1 MHFLI
6 TGHTGFKGSWL
17 VKLLVNLGHTVSG
30 IALDPLDGD
39 LFKEANLTRFM
50 LNDYRQDIR
59 DFESLNSI
67 FQKVNPEVV
76 IHLAAQPLVLESYK
90 KPVET
95 YETNVLGTL
104 NVLRASE
111 NLSKLRAQLIVT
123 TDKVYKNNPSVNGYV
138 ESDALGGVDPY
149 SASKAMADILTQSW
163 IKMPCNIRTSI
174 VRAGNVIG
182 GGDNSK
188 DRIMTDMMNSFKK
201 RTPLDIRHPE
211 AVRPWQHVLDSL
223 GGYLAIVKN
232 LLESPSEPAWNIGPS
247 ATNYRNVSQ
256 LIEHSEKVMGTSIS
270 KNYIPSSFIE
280 TEHLTLNAGLAN
292 SELGWQNAWDFEE
305 TVNRT
310 VNWYKDHFQGI
321 DADSLCERDIVDFLS
336 VYKDQNRTL
345 FL

>member
-1 MHFLI
+1 MHFLV

-30 IALDPLDGD
+30 IALDPLEGD
-39 LFKEANLTRFM
+39 LYEKANLGRLM
-50 LNDYRQDIR
+50 LNDFRQDIR
-59 DFESLNSI
+59 EYELLNSI
-67 FQKVNPEVV
+67 FQEVNPDVV
-76 IHLAAQPLVLESYK
+76 MHLAAQPLVLESYK

-111 NLSKLRAQLIVT
+111 NLSNLQAQLIVT
-123 TDKVYKNNPSVNGYV
+123 TDKVYKNDPNVNGYV
-138 ESDALGGVDPY
+138 ESDALGGIDPY

-163 IKMPCNIRTSI
+163 IKMPSKARTSI

-188 DRIMTDMMNSFKK
+188 DRIMTDMMTAFKYG
-201 RTPLDIRHPE
+201 TSLDIRHPE

-223 GGYLAIVKN
+223 SGYLAIVRK
-232 LLESPSEPAWNIGPS
+232 LLEAPTQPAWNIGPS

-256 LIEHSEKVMGTSIS
+256 LIELSETVLEKSLS
-270 KNYIPSSFIE
+270 KNYIPSSFVE
-280 TEHLTLNAGLAN
+280 TQHLTLNATLAN
-292 SELGWQNAWDFEE
+292 SELGWRNEWDFEE
-305 TVNRT
+305 TVKRT
-310 VNWYKDHFQGI
+310 VNWYKDNLLGI
-321 DADSLCERDIVDFLS
+321 DAESLCERDIFDFLS
-336 VYKDQNRTL
+336 SYANQNRAV